1 MVVALKMARESKV
14 RQWASETDLARF
26 HTTTWSWS
34 WGSSA
39 RLDQWVKLA
48 ATTPLTSSS
57 TTPLAPERERNTS
70 ASAQARATSMAR
82 RWHS

>member
-1 MVVALKMARESKV
+1 MARESKV
-14 RQWASETDLARF
+14 RQRPSETLRARF
-26 HTTTWSWS
+26 HTTTWSCS

-48 ATTPLTSSS
+48 ATTPQMSSS
-57 TTPLAPERERNTS
+57 TIPLAPERERNTS